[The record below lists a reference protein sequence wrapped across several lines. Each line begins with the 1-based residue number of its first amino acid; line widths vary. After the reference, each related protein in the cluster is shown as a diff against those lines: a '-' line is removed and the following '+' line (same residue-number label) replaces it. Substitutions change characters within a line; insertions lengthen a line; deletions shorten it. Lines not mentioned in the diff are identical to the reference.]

1 MLSSDASLSE
11 LYDIKGG
18 VLGGAQSGCRQAID
32 RRSGVTYA
40 LTTFAVS
47 DLHPDKC
54 EELAAA
60 IAAQRQITDPP
71 SEVGDEL
78 KAARLLCVHE
88 VLQSPSSIMIMTA
101 LAPTTGT
108 LCDDLFSILQRRGQL
123 PEAEARK
130 IFTRLVLATKRAH
143 DCGAVLR
150 NLKPESVQVR
160 QPDPNSAME
169 VCISDLHCA
178 ASVPIGE
185 ETATLTGLHGT
196 PEYAA
201 PEVTIWYW
209 HECVPPR
216 LPEPPPPYGTK
227 ADVWALGMVLHVM
240 LCGSFP
246 FQTSVPEEELL
257 RAINT
262 ANFTYNDP
270 GWRRVSADGMDLVSQ
285 LLMRDPNDR
294 PYLEEVLQHPFCSEA
309 LAEVMASELS
319 SQVPL
324 GEISDAALKA
334 FDDDD

>member
-1 MLSSDASLSE
+1 
-11 LYDIKGG
+11 
-18 VLGGAQSGCRQAID
+18 
-32 RRSGVTYA
+32 
-40 LTTFAVS
+40 
-47 DLHPDKC
+47 
-54 EELAAA
+54 
-60 IAAQRQITDPP
+60 
-71 SEVGDEL
+71 
-78 KAARLLCVHE
+78 
-88 VLQSPSSIMIMTA
+88 
-101 LAPTTGT
+101 
-108 LCDDLFSILQRRGQL
+108 
-123 PEAEARK
+123 
-130 IFTRLVLATKRAH
+130 
-143 DCGAVLR
+143 
-150 NLKPESVQVR
+150 
-160 QPDPNSAME
+160 ME

-319 SQVPL
+319 SQC
-324 GEISDAALKA
+324 
-334 FDDDD
+334 